1 MLLDHTLP
9 FLRKADG
16 KRRSLLF
23 LSLSFKLHVVSI
35 RLTFKYFSPSIMSTN
50 NSSDDSGSTFEDSE
64 ISLPRSIRFWLMLL
78 INVPSIICS
87 CCIITHVI
95 INRAHRQALHNHTIL
110 LMLIFGLPVQLMDI
124 SFYLAFFQ
132 RGIVE
137 PQHPLVCRLWWF
149 ADYGIYNGGLFLMAW
164 LAIERHI
171 LIFNDQWVSNR
182 TGRILLHYIPLA
194 TIVMYIILFYT
205 IAVFFLP
212 CEDSYDYTL
221 PVCGASPCYQS
232 YGILGMFEFI
242 VNTSIPIILEGL
254 SSIVLIIRVQLQK
267 RRLRQS
273 IQWRKHRRMIIQ
285 LFLISGL
292 NICLNLPIS
301 IIPIAHMC
309 GLPPEYGVQAELYF
323 FFLGYFVIFSLPFI
337 SLCQFPDLRKQMKKK
352 IFCIVSRQPD
362 RTAAVAPT
370 KVAIPMVRLT

>member
-1 MLLDHTLP
+1 MENVILYYF
-9 FLRKADG
+9 FLFFLKYLFYSFG
-16 KRRSLLF
+16 LHSNIFSL
-23 LSLSFKLHVVSI
+23 
-35 RLTFKYFSPSIMSTN
+35 SIMSMN
-50 NSSDDSGSTFEDSE
+50 NITDDSDSTFADSE
-64 ISLPRSIRFWLMLL
+64 ISLPRLIRFWLMLL
-78 INVPSIICS
+78 FNTPSIICS
-87 CCIITHVI
+87 CCIIVHI
-95 INRAHRQALHNHTIL
+95 IIDRTQRQALHNHTIL
-110 LMLIFGLPVQLMDI
+110 LLLIFGLPVQLMDI

-171 LIFNDQWVSNR
+171 LIFHDQWVSNR
-182 TGRILLHYIPLA
+182 TGRILLHYLPLA

-212 CEDSYDYTL
+212 CEDIYDYTL

-254 SSIVLIIRVQLQK
+254 FSIVLIVRVQWQK

-285 LFLISGL
+285 LFLLSGV

-301 IIPIAHMC
+301 IIPIAHLC
-309 GLPPEYGVQAELYF
+309 GLPPEYGVQPELYF
-323 FFLGYFVIFSLPFI
+323 FFLGYFVIFLIPFI
-337 SLCQFPDLRKQMKKK
+337 SLCQFPNLRKYMKKK
-352 IFCIVSRQPD
+352 IFCKLSRQPG
-362 RTAAVAPT
+362 RTATVAPT
-370 KVAIPMVRLT
+370 MLAIPMVRVT